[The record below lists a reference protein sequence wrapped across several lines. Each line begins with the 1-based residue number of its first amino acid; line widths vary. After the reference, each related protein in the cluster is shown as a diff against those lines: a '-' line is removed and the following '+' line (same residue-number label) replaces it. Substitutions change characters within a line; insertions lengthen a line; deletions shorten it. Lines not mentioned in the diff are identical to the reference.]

1 MIPNRLSRL
10 RSRLPLA
17 VLMVPVLAGCSS
29 LRYSA
34 DWDRDVDHQAY
45 RTFTFAPTPEPEKE
59 GPSASNTTFLD
70 KRIKRAVTAALEDK
84 KKGLRRVESRAQA
97 DLVVV
102 YWLHLRD
109 VVNVYSY
116 GYYPSG
122 ASYSSYKEGTLVID
136 LVDRKL
142 DEVVWR
148 GWAEGM
154 RAEVRHSEEQIFG
167 VVRAILRD
175 FPPKK

>member
-1 MIPNRLSRL
+1 MSLTQFARRGARL
-10 RSRLPLA
+10 LA
-17 VLMVPVLAGCSS
+17 VLTIPTLAGCSS
-29 LRYSA
+29 LRYSS
-34 DWDRDVDHQAY
+34 DWDRDVDHRSY
-45 RTFTFAPTPEPEKE
+45 VTFEFAPTPTEERT

-70 KRIKRAVTAALEDK
+70 KRIKRAVTAALEEE
-84 KKGLRRVESRAQA
+84 KKGMRRVESGGGA
-97 DLVVV
+97 DLIVV

-136 LVDRKL
+136 LVDREL

-148 GWAEGM
+148 GWAEGI
-154 RAEVRHSEEQIFG
+154 RAEVRHSEDQIFG
-167 VVRAILRD
+167 VVRSILRD